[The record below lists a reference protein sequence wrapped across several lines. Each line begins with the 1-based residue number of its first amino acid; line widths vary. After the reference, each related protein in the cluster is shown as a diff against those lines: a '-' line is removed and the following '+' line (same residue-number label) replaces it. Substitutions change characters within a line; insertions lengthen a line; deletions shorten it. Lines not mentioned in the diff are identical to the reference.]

1 MGKKPG
7 IVIHCSDSKFG
18 SSILI
23 DQWHRERG
31 WDNVGYHF
39 VILNGQVENNTFM
52 ECMDGSIE
60 RGRDIDKSGAHA
72 KGYND
77 HIGICLIGVDRFTD
91 AQFESLKDLLLE
103 LRRKY
108 QIDFKNVI
116 GHNEV
121 STKSCPNFNV
131 QAYLKEFILP

>member
-1 MGKKPG
+1 MKKPG
-7 IVIHCSDSKFG
+7 IIIHCSDSKFG

-31 WDNVGYHF
+31 WSNVGYHF

-77 HIGICLIGVDRFTD
+77 YIGICLIGVDRFTD